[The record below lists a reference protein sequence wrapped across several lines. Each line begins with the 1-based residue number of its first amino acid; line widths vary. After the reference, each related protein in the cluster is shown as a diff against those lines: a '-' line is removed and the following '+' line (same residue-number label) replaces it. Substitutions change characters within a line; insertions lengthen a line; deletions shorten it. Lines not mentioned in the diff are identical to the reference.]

1 MKATG
6 FLVETKRKDDA
17 ASGLEATF
25 DETLDGGPITK
36 VTTTRVQKS
45 S

>member
-1 MKATG
+1 MQATY

-25 DETLDGGPITK
+25 DETLDGGPIIK
-36 VTTTRVQKS
+36 ITTTRVQKFS
-45 S
+45 